1 MEKRLFTSECVTNG
15 HPDKVADSISD
26 AILDACLAQDPHSR
40 VACETMVTTD
50 FCIICGEIT
59 TKATVDYAAVAREA
73 IRKIGYV
80 YPGDGFDA
88 DTVEIQ
94 CRIHTQ
100 SADIALG
107 TNDEV
112 GGAGDQGMMFGGACT
127 QTPELMPLPAALS
140 RALCS
145 RLTQC
150 VHETD
155 LLRPDGKT
163 QVTVEFDEQGNVVG
177 IDTVVVSVMHSA
189 DFAIEALRKYVREN
203 VIAPVLE
210 RYGFHI
216 ENVAHIH
223 INPTGN
229 FVIGGPNGDTGL
241 TGRKIIVDT
250 YGGYFSHGGGAFS
263 GKDPTKVDRSAAY
276 MARYMAKNLV
286 AAGLATKVQVQLA
299 YAIGVAQPVS
309 LRVDSYGTGKISDEK
324 MTELLRETCDM
335 TPAGIIRKLD
345 LRRPIYADTAA
356 HGHFGI
362 ESRPWEQ
369 TDTGGQ
375 AAPAFR
381 NLKKTAGKGKS
392 PSLYFSGSTAQ
403 MPKCS
408 KHLYRV
414 MTGSRKL
421 ISFQYPPRGIYSKFH
436 RLPPVRR
443 VFLHL
448 FPRWSSSTLWWSYY
462 S

>member
-26 AILDACLAQDPHSR
+26 AILDACLAQDPGSR
-40 VACETMVTTD
+40 VACETMVTTN

-59 TKATVDYAAVAREA
+59 TKAVVDYPAVAREA

-88 DTVEIQ
+88 DSVEIQ

-127 QTPELMPLPAALS
+127 QTPELMPLPVALS
-140 RALCS
+140 RALS
-145 RLTQC
+145 NRLTEC
-150 VHETD
+150 VHSND
-155 LLRPDGKT
+155 LLRADGKT
-163 QVTVEFDEQGNVVG
+163 QVTVEYDEEGNAIG
-177 IDTVVVSVMHSA
+177 IDTVVVSVMHSV
-189 DFAIEALRKYVREN
+189 DFEMSELRRYIREG
-203 VIAPVLE
+203 VIAPVLKQ
-210 RYGFHI
+210 YGFDI
-216 ENVAHIH
+216 ADVANIH

-263 GKDPTKVDRSAAY
+263 GKDPTKVDRSGAY

-286 AAGLATKVQVQLA
+286 AAGLAKQVEVQLA
-299 YAIGVAQPVS
+299 YAIGVAEPVS
-309 LRVDSYGTGKISDEK
+309 VRVNSYGTGIIADEK
-324 MTELLRETCDM
+324 MTELLRKTCDL

-345 LRRPIYADTAA
+345 LRRPIYASTAA
-356 HGHFGI
+356 IGHFGV
-362 ESRPWEQ
+362 EGRPWEQ
-369 TDTGGQ
+369 TDI
-375 AAPAFR
+375 AAQ
-381 NLKKTAGKGKS
+381 LKELAN
-392 PSLYFSGSTAQ
+392 
-403 MPKCS
+403 
-408 KHLYRV
+408 
-414 MTGSRKL
+414 
-421 ISFQYPPRGIYSKFH
+421 I
-436 RLPPVRR
+436 
-443 VFLHL
+443 
-448 FPRWSSSTLWWSYY
+448 
-462 S
+462 

>member
-26 AILDACLAQDPHSR
+26 AILDACLAQDPASR
-40 VACETMVTTD
+40 VACETMVTTN
-50 FCIICGEIT
+50 FCLICGEIT
-59 TKATVDYAAVAREA
+59 TKATVDYAQIAREA

-80 YPGDGFDA
+80 YAGDGFDA
-88 DTVEIQ
+88 DSVEIQ

-140 RALCS
+140 RALS
-145 RLTQC
+145 NRLTQC
-150 VHETD
+150 VHSND

-163 QVTVEFDEQGNVVG
+163 QVSVEYDEAGNVIG
-177 IDTVVVSVMHSA
+177 IDTVVVSIMHSA
-189 DFAIEALRKYVREN
+189 DFEIEELRKYIREG
-203 VIAPVLE
+203 VIAPVLHS
-210 RYGFHI
+210 YGFDI
-216 ENVAHIH
+216 ANVANIH

-286 AAGLATKVQVQLA
+286 AAGLATQVQVQLA

-309 LRVDSYGTGKISDEK
+309 LRVDSYGTGVISDEK
-324 MTELLRETCDM
+324 MTELLRKTCDM
-335 TPAGIIRKLD
+335 TPAGIIRRLD
-345 LRRPIYADTAA
+345 LRRPIYAPTAEF
-356 HGHFGI
+356 GHFGV
-362 ESRPWEQ
+362 EGRPWEN
-369 TDTGGQ
+369 TDL
-375 AAPAFR
+375 API
-381 NLKKTAGKGKS
+381 LKELAG
-392 PSLYFSGSTAQ
+392 
-403 MPKCS
+403 
-408 KHLYRV
+408 
-414 MTGSRKL
+414 
-421 ISFQYPPRGIYSKFH
+421 I
-436 RLPPVRR
+436 
-443 VFLHL
+443 
-448 FPRWSSSTLWWSYY
+448 
-462 S
+462 

>member
-26 AILDACLAQDPHSR
+26 AILDACLAQDPLSR
-40 VACETMVTTD
+40 VACETMVTTN
-50 FCIICGEIT
+50 FCLICGEIT
-59 TKATVDYAAVAREA
+59 TKAKVDYAAVAREA
-73 IRKIGYV
+73 IRAIGYTR
-80 YPGDGFDA
+80 PEDGFAA

-107 TNDEV
+107 TNEEV

-127 QTPELMPLPAALS
+127 QTPELMPLSSALS
-140 RALCS
+140 RALCN
-145 RLTQC
+145 RLTAC
-150 VHETD
+150 AKEND

-163 QVTVEFDEQGNVVG
+163 QVSVEFDEQGNVVG

-189 DFAIEALRKYVREN
+189 DFPMDALRAYIREQ
-203 VIAPVLE
+203 VIAPVLKQ
-210 RYGFHI
+210 YGFDVDSVA
-216 ENVAHIH
+216 NVF

-286 AAGLATKVQVQLA
+286 AAGLASQVQVQLA

-309 LRVDSYGTGKISDEK
+309 VRVDSYGTGKISDEK
-324 MTELLRETCDM
+324 MVELLRKTCDM
-335 TPAGIIRKLD
+335 TPGGIIRKLD
-345 LRRPIYADTAA
+345 LRKPVYASTASC
-356 HGHFGI
+356 GHFGV
-362 ESRPWEQ
+362 EGKTWER
-369 TDTGGQ
+369 TDL
-375 AAPAFR
+375 APV
-381 NLKKTAGKGKS
+381 LKELAG
-392 PSLYFSGSTAQ
+392 
-403 MPKCS
+403 
-408 KHLYRV
+408 
-414 MTGSRKL
+414 
-421 ISFQYPPRGIYSKFH
+421 I
-436 RLPPVRR
+436 
-443 VFLHL
+443 
-448 FPRWSSSTLWWSYY
+448 
-462 S
+462 

>member
-26 AILDACLAQDPHSR
+26 AILDACLAQDRDSR

-50 FCIICGEIT
+50 FCLICGEIT
-59 TKATVDYAAVAREA
+59 TKAVVDYAAVAREA
-73 IRKIGYV
+73 IRHIGYV

-127 QTPELMPLPAALS
+127 QTPELMPLPVALA
-140 RALCS
+140 RALCN
-145 RLTQC
+145 RLTEC
-150 VHETD
+150 IHSND
-155 LLRPDGKT
+155 LLRADGKT
-163 QVTVEFDEQGNVVG
+163 QVSVEYGEDGSVIG

-189 DFAIEALRKYVREN
+189 DFEIEELRKYIREG
-203 VIAPVLE
+203 VIAPVLAN
-210 RYGFHI
+210 YGFSI
-216 ENVAHIH
+216 DSVSNIH

-263 GKDPTKVDRSAAY
+263 GKDPTKVDRSGAY

-286 AAGLATKVQVQLA
+286 AAGLASQVQVQLA
-299 YAIGVAQPVS
+299 YAIGVAEPVS
-309 LRVDSYGTGKISDEK
+309 VRVDSYGTGKISDEE
-324 MTELLRETCDM
+324 MTALLRKTCDL
-335 TPAGIIRKLD
+335 TPGGIIRKLD
-345 LRRPIYADTAA
+345 LRRPIYAPTAEY
-356 HGHFGI
+356 GHFGVAD
-362 ESRPWEQ
+362 RPWEQ
-369 TDTGGQ
+369 TDL
-375 AAPAFR
+375 ASE
-381 NLKKTAGKGKS
+381 LKK
-392 PSLYFSGSTAQ
+392 LSG
-403 MPKCS
+403 
-408 KHLYRV
+408 
-414 MTGSRKL
+414 
-421 ISFQYPPRGIYSKFH
+421 IS
-436 RLPPVRR
+436 
-443 VFLHL
+443 
-448 FPRWSSSTLWWSYY
+448 
-462 S
+462 

>member
-26 AILDACLAQDPHSR
+26 AILDACLRQDPLSR
-40 VACETMVTTD
+40 VACETMVTTN

-59 TKATVDYAAVAREA
+59 TKAEVDYKAVAREA
-73 IRKIGYV
+73 IRKIRYV

-88 DTVEIQ
+88 DSVEIQ

-127 QTPELMPLPAALS
+127 QTPELMPLPVALS
-140 RALCS
+140 RALCN
-145 RLTQC
+145 RLTEC
-150 VHETD
+150 VHSTD

-163 QVTVEFDEQGNVVG
+163 QVPVEYDENGAVIGV
-177 IDTVVVSVMHSA
+177 DTVVVSIMHSA
-189 DFAIEALRKYVREN
+189 AFEMEELRKYIREG
-203 VIAPVLE
+203 VIAPVLSN
-210 RYGFHI
+210 YGFDI
-216 ENVAHIH
+216 ADVAHIH

-286 AAGLATKVQVQLA
+286 AAGLAEQVEVQLA

-309 LRVDSYGTGKISDEK
+309 VRVNSYGTGKIADEE
-324 MTELLRETCDM
+324 MTALLRKTCDL
-335 TPAGIIRKLD
+335 TPGGIIRKLA
-345 LRRPIYADTAA
+345 LRRPIYASPAA
-356 HGHFGI
+356 IGHFGI
-362 ESRPWEQ
+362 LENRPWEQ
-369 TDTGGQ
+369 TDI
-375 AAPAFR
+375 ADK
-381 NLKKTAGKGKS
+381 LKELAN
-392 PSLYFSGSTAQ
+392 
-403 MPKCS
+403 
-408 KHLYRV
+408 
-414 MTGSRKL
+414 
-421 ISFQYPPRGIYSKFH
+421 I
-436 RLPPVRR
+436 
-443 VFLHL
+443 
-448 FPRWSSSTLWWSYY
+448 
-462 S
+462 

>member
-26 AILDACLAQDPHSR
+26 AILDACLAQDPQSR

-50 FCIICGEIT
+50 FCMICGEIT
-59 TKATVDYAAVAREA
+59 TRAVVDYASVARDA
-73 IRKIGYV
+73 IRDIGYTHK
-80 YPGDGFDA
+80 GDGFDA

-107 TNDEV
+107 TNEEV

-140 RALCS
+140 RALCN
-145 RLTQC
+145 RLTAC
-150 VHETD
+150 VKEND

-163 QVTVEFDEQGNVVG
+163 QVSVEFDDQGNVVG
-177 IDTVVVSVMHSA
+177 IDTVVVSIMHSA
-189 DFAIEALRKYVREN
+189 AFPMEELRTYIREQ

-210 RYGFHI
+210 RYGFDIAKVCH
-216 ENVAHIH
+216 VF

-286 AAGLATKVQVQLA
+286 AAGLASQVQVQLA
-299 YAIGVAQPVS
+299 YAIGVAEPVS
-309 LRVDSYGTGKISDEK
+309 IRVDSYGTGKVSDEK
-324 MTELLRETCDM
+324 MVELLRKTCDM
-335 TPAGIIRKLD
+335 TPGGIIRKLD
-345 LRRPIYADTAA
+345 LRKPVYASTAA
-356 HGHFGI
+356 KGHFGV
-362 ESRPWEQ
+362 EGKTWEQ
-369 TDTGGQ
+369 TDLAET
-375 AAPAFR
+375 
-381 NLKKTAGKGKS
+381 L
-392 PSLYFSGSTAQ
+392 
-403 MPKCS
+403 
-408 KHLYRV
+408 
-414 MTGSRKL
+414 RKL
-421 ISFQYPPRGIYSKFH
+421 SGI
-436 RLPPVRR
+436 
-443 VFLHL
+443 
-448 FPRWSSSTLWWSYY
+448 
-462 S
+462 